1 MRSIFGEQKPAW
13 LGSAGEALGLSS
25 RAWAVPIWTLLS
37 ESVAFF
43 AGRFLSAEAVVLGG
57 KDSIEFFNEYEESVA
72 VFLYGDE
79 GTEFLDAIAVG
90 FVHREK
96 QVALNHLARF

>member
-1 MRSIFGEQKPAW
+1 LRRVA
-13 LGSAGEALGLSS
+13 
-25 RAWAVPIWTLLS
+25 AVPIWVLLS

-57 KDSIEFFNEYEESVA
+57 KDFIEFFDEYEESVA
-72 VFLYGDE
+72 VFFYGDE
-79 GTEFLDAIAVG
+79 GAEFLYAIAVG

-96 QVALNHLARF
+96 QAALNHLARF